1 LEKTGPVVPAA
12 ERTRPEETAMLFSMS
27 ESNVP
32 APPVSDAYEIA
43 KAGGPHHGWLEKQR
57 KLPTVKLL
65 KSIRSL
71 EKQIALH
78 RQWIADPYSKLLAD
92 TPLDRIDDLV
102 QSKWPHDIQRQQEQI
117 AILQGVLH
125 ERSFNET

>member
-1 LEKTGPVVPAA
+1 
-12 ERTRPEETAMLFSMS
+12 MLFSMS

-32 APPVSDAYEIA
+32 APPVSDAYAIA

-78 RQWIADPYSKLLAD
+78 RQWIVDPYLKLQAD
-92 TPLDRIDDLV
+92 TPLDRVDDLV
-102 QSKWPHDIQRQQEQI
+102 RSKWPHDIQRQQEQI